1 MSTGAWIAIIVGGAL
16 VLELVFDF
24 VGIGSFIL
32 STTRKSK

>member
-24 VGIGSFIL
+24 IGIGSFIA
-32 STTRKSK
+32 SATRKPK